1 MAPELLMHGRCS
13 RASDVYSYGILLW
26 ELATGS
32 KAFAGG
38 HVFER
43 FWGFEDVPALC
54 R

>member
-32 KAFAGG
+32 KAFAGAQ
-38 HVFER
+38 V
-43 FWGFEDVPALC
+43 V
-54 R
+54 